1 MTRINSLRSK
11 MSVCN
16 SGSAPCPRPR
26 RRALSCT
33 IALFPNVGRA
43 DAGAAAEQLDL
54 LDQAHT
60 EHVRVR
66 NDLRFQA

>member
-16 SGSAPCPRPR
+16 SGSAPSTLGG
-26 RRALSCT
+26 ALSYT